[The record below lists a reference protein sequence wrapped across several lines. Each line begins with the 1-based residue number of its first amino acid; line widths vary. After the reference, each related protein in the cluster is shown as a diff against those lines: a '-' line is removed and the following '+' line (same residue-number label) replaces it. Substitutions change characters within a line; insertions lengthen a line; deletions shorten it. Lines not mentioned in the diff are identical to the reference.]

1 MADSE
6 VSISIEFDLEFTTD
20 PVGATLDIAV
30 PSAPSDAA
38 RQALLDSVERTM
50 VGARDNLVF
59 QSVQRVHGRLERYA
73 GRVGDYKVDSLIE
86 SFAGV
91 DSQRDRT
98 SIHVEW
104 SWAHEAFRFME
115 FGTSDH
121 TVEGDPLL
129 VFQFDAAKYPYLEEM
144 FGDGPA
150 FLREVEVSG
159 IPESRAVRDSLN
171 WLRREVG
178 QA

>member
-1 MADSE
+1 MADAD
-6 VSISIEFDLEFTTD
+6 VSITIEFDLEFETD

-30 PSAPSDAA
+30 PSAPSDSA
-38 RQALLDSVERTM
+38 RQALLDNVEQTM
-50 VGARDNLVF
+50 VGSRQNLVF

-73 GRVGDYKVDSLIE
+73 GRVGDYEVEPLIDSFDGVE
-86 SFAGV
+86 SK
-91 DSQRDRT
+91 RDR
-98 SIHVEW
+98 SSLHVEW
-104 SWAHEAFRFME
+104 SWAHEGVFYME

>member
-1 MADSE
+1 MSAAKTS
-6 VSISIEFDLEFTTD
+6 VTIEFDLEFETD

-30 PSAPSDAA
+30 PSAPSDEA
-38 RQALLDSVERTM
+38 RQALLDNVEQTM

-73 GRVGDYKVDSLIE
+73 GRVGDYKVESLIE

-91 DSQRDRT
+91 DYQRDRT

-129 VFQFDAAKYPYLEEM
+129 VFEFDAGEYPYLEDM

-150 FLREVEVSG
+150 FLPEVEVSG
-159 IPESRAVRDSLN
+159 LPEARAVRDSLN

-178 QA
+178 Q